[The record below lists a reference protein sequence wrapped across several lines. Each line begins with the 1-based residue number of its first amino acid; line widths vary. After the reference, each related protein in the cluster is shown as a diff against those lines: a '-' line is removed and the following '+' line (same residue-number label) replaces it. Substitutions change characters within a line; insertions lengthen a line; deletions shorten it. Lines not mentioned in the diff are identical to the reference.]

1 MPIPA
6 SLSTGL
12 ALPAIVSPMFLA
24 SGPDLVAAVCQ
35 AGLIGTFPA
44 LNQRTSEDYAAW
56 LDDIRTRLDRAP
68 GTSAAFGVNLIVN
81 KRNARLAAD
90 LEVTVRHKVPLVI
103 TSMGAVR
110 DVVDA
115 VHAYGGVVF
124 HDVVNARHA
133 EKAIEAG
140 VDGIIAVCAGAGGHS
155 GAQSPF
161 ALVPEIRAMFSGTIV
176 LAGAI
181 STGSQIAAA
190 RMIGAD
196 LAYMGTRFLATE
208 EAMIEAAYK
217 QMILR
222 AKARDI
228 LYTPAISGVN
238 ANFLVPSIRDNGL
251 DPDALA
257 GKTPADLGEDV
268 KAWRTV
274 WSAGQGVGSVNDIL
288 PAAELCRRLIRE
300 YDAAFEPFR
309 RSA

>member
-1 MPIPA
+1 MPGRPHRD
-6 SLSTGL
+6 
-12 ALPAIVSPMFLA
+12 VS
-24 SGPDLVAAVCQ
+24 
-35 AGLIGTFPA
+35 A

-56 LDDIRTRLDRAP
+56 LEDIRTRLDRAP
-68 GTSAAFGVNLIVN
+68 GTPAAFGVNLIVN

-90 LEVTVRHKVPLVI
+90 LDVTVRNKVPLVI

-208 EAMIEAAYK
+208 EAMIEAEYK

-257 GKTPADLGEDV
+257 SKTPADLGEDV

-274 WSAGQGVGSVNDIL
+274 WSAGQGWA
-288 PAAELCRRLIRE
+288 P
-300 YDAAFEPFR
+300 
-309 RSA
+309 